1 MPSQHPK
8 PQPPLTIEVTRG
20 NLVESRH
27 RCAAAVCDAAGNV
40 VRHWG
45 DVEQPIYGRSAI
57 KPLLALGLIETG
69 AAAAFSLGDTEIA
82 LACASHSGEPRHVEA
97 VLAWLAR
104 IGRGVGDLECGAHLP
119 YYEPAMRALIRSG
132 REPDAAYNNCSGKHA
147 GFLTTAVHLGEP
159 TRGYIRYEH
168 PVQQRLFGILEQMA
182 GLDLSDAPRG
192 VDGCGIPTI
201 AIPLGNTAMAMARL
215 VDAGDLPPARAAAA
229 KRVVGA
235 MLAEPYMV
243 GGSGEF
249 CSEVMRAL
257 AGKAVL
263 KPGAEGVY
271 AAAFPGLG
279 LGACVKAED
288 GASRGAAA
296 AMGRILDEL
305 GLIGAAERRRLA
317 DLLTPPVNNRVGLQV
332 GRIRPAGDAA
342 F

>member
-1 MPSQHPK
+1 MPSQHPT
-8 PQPPLTIEVTRG
+8 PQPPLIVEVTRG

-27 RCAAAVCDAAGNV
+27 RCAAAVCDAAGKV
-40 VRHWG
+40 VRQWG

-57 KPLLALGLIETG
+57 KPLLALGLVETG
-69 AAAAFSLGDTEIA
+69 AAEAFGLSDAEIA

-97 VLAWLAR
+97 VLAWLTR

-119 YYEPAMRALIRSG
+119 YHEPAMRALLRAG

-159 TRGYIRYEH
+159 TKGYIRYEH
-168 PVQQRLFGILEQMA
+168 PIQQRLLGILEQMA
-182 GLDLSDAPRG
+182 GLDLSNAPRG

-215 VDAGDLPPARAAAA
+215 VDPGDLPPARASAAT
-229 KRVVGA
+229 RVIAA
-235 MLAEPYMV
+235 MLAEPCMV

-249 CSEVMRAL
+249 CSEVMLAL
-257 AGKAVL
+257 AGKAAL

-279 LGACVKAED
+279 LGVCLKAED
-288 GASRGAAA
+288 GAGRAATA

-305 GLIGAAERRRLA
+305 GLLDAAERRRLA
-317 DLLTPPVNNRVGLQV
+317 DLLTPPVSNRVGLQV
-332 GRIRPAGDAA
+332 GRVRPAAHAA